1 MTQYKKLL
9 REALTNLKYVPAL
22 TVEFQVNNPRAL
34 EIAENLS
41 EETEVLIA
49 RTEAA
54 LAQPEQDDEGDAEKY
69 AHRKDGPKPGE
80 PFGETAVYESRT
92 DHLAGRRSCA
102 CRGGK

>member
-1 MTQYKKLL
+1 MTQYKELL
-9 REALTNLKYVPAL
+9 REAKA
-22 TVEFQVNNPRAL
+22 EL
-34 EIAENLS
+34 ENWNQCLEPGLPKD
-41 EETEVLIA
+41 EETIDLVA
-49 RTEAA
+49 RIEAA
-54 LAQPEQDDEGDAEKY
+54 LAQPEQDDEGDAEVY